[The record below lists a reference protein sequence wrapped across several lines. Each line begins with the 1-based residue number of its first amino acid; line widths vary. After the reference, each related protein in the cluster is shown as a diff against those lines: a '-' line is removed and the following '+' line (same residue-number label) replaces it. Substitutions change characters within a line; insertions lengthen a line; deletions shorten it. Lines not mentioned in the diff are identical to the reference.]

1 MSSIIASRAAAVR
14 AAVVALLPAFAAC
27 SDAPTTPRAAQ
38 GAAEVQANAVLR
50 ECVRCENPIVFDAG
64 STPADPVKHIYTVMP
79 DGSELTQ
86 LTTGQWS
93 DREPA
98 WSSNYKRIVFTSNRH
113 GGVHNV
119 YSMTSKGQGVTRLTN
134 SAGLPEYSPVLSP
147 DGTKIVWARQWING
161 GVGILL
167 MNSDGSKEVAFVIP
181 GTNLHPTFSPDGKK
195 ILFSSD
201 LHSTS
206 GSYLDRD
213 IYVMN
218 LDGSGRTRL
227 TWNSTYD
234 ENPVW
239 TPDGKKIVF
248 ESDRGGQPGIYKMDP
263 DGSNVELI
271 QLAPA
276 GAYIGY
282 VSVNAASSKVLYYS
296 DEAGQQWR
304 ISSLDGGPSTVV
316 PLTSRLGSLGSAS
329 WSFAR

>member
-1 MSSIIASRAAAVR
+1 MSSTFAYKASAMRVAL
-14 AAVVALLPAFAAC
+14 VALLPAFAAC
-27 SDAPTTPRAAQ
+27 SDAPTAARTAQ
-38 GAAEVQANAVLR
+38 GAADVQASAALR
-50 ECVRCENPIVFDAG
+50 DCVRCENPIVFDAG

-86 LTTGQWS
+86 LTSGKWE
-93 DREPA
+93 DRAPS
-98 WSSNYKRIVFTSNRH
+98 WSSNYKRIVFLSDRH
-113 GGVHNV
+113 GGMLNV
-119 YSMTSKGQGVTRLTN
+119 YSMNSKGQGVTRLTN

-147 DGTKIVWARQWING
+147 DGTKIVWARQYING
-161 GVGILL
+161 EVGILL
-167 MNSDGSKEVAFVIP
+167 MNSDGSNEVAFVMP

-195 ILFSSD
+195 ILFSSN

-206 GSYLDRD
+206 GNYYDRD

-218 LDGSGRTRL
+218 IDGSGRTRL
-227 TWNSTYD
+227 TWNSVYD

-248 ESDRGGQPGIYKMDP
+248 ESERSGQPGIYKMDP
-263 DGSNVELI
+263 NGSNVELV

-282 VSVNAASSKVLYYS
+282 VSVNAASSKMVYYS

-304 ISSLDGGPSTVV
+304 ISSLNGGASTPV
-316 PLTSRLGSLGSAS
+316 PLPTRLGSLGSAS
-329 WSFAR
+329 WSFSR